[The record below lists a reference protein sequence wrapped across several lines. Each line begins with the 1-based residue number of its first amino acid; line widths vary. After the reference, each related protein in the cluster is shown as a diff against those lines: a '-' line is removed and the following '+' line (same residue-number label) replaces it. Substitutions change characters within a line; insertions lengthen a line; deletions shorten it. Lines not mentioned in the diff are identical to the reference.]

1 MGQSLHWC
9 TEITLKH
16 VSFPT
21 DEPSYCWERLLSWET
36 LSVNANSSYGSVNF
50 KHARRPCPWPFLGH
64 FSCFLRNTARIAPW
78 SKHRVQMS
86 HPWDKKNNEVS
97 LRKAASH
104 ISVCNKCDLKWGPLK
119 VYSWCLFLKR
129 SFYSTAF
136 LPSVSLQ
143 CIVSKHGIRTASDCL
158 HCVISQKLSFSYV
171 FCIKVTLTHDINS
184 SNISLLRTVVLS
196 TLITSLLKNMM
207 ILVYPVWAFA
217 AICGQYVNQ
226 PWELK

>member
-1 MGQSLHWC
+1 MLIAPVPAH
-9 TEITLKH
+9 
-16 VSFPT
+16 
-21 DEPSYCWERLLSWET
+21 
-36 LSVNANSSYGSVNF
+36 
-50 KHARRPCPWPFLGH
+50 FLGNSVM
-64 FSCFLRNTARIAPW
+64 FSSQHWKNPTVKLKLCSNAP
-78 SKHRVQMS
+78 SMS
-86 HPWDKKNNEVS
+86 HRNNEV
-97 LRKAASH
+97 LLKEAASH

-158 HCVISQKLSFSYV
+158 HCVISQKLPFSYA

-184 SNISLLRTVVLS
+184 SNISLLRIVVLIECTDHQPTKEHDDS
-196 TLITSLLKNMM
+196 M
-207 ILVYPVWAFA
+207 YPVWAFA
-217 AICGQYVNQ
+217 AICSQYVNQ